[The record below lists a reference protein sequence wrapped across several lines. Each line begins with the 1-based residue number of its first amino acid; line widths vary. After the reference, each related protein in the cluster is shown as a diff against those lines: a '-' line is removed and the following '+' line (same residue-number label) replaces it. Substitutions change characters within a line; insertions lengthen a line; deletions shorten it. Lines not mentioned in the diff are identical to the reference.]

1 MNDITMDA
9 IMDRIKEICQ
19 ESGFIDYEL
28 LDSIDEDAFAVTI
41 AFYTEEDDLEK
52 DWTEISWIQEFDTDA
67 KGKLVKPYFEIR
79 QGGTEKPNVSINLLT
94 LDQMKGIMQ
103 IADTLQIDIVQQ
115 ALLEARSNYKLPY
128 NGQESDKEF

>member
-28 LDSIDEDAFAVTI
+28 LDSIDEDCFSVTI
-41 AFYTEEDDLEK
+41 AFYTEDDDLEK

-79 QGGTEKPNVSINLLT
+79 QGGTDKPNVSINLLT

-115 ALLEARSNYKLPY
+115 ALLEARANYKLPY
-128 NGQESDKEF
+128 DGQESDKEF

>member
-28 LDSIDEDAFAVTI
+28 LDSIDEDSFAVTI

-115 ALLEARSNYKLPY
+115 ALLEARANYKLPY
-128 NGQESDKEF
+128 DGQESDKEF

>member
-79 QGGTEKPNVSINLLT
+79 QGGTDKPNVSINLLT

-128 NGQESDKEF
+128 DGQESDKEF